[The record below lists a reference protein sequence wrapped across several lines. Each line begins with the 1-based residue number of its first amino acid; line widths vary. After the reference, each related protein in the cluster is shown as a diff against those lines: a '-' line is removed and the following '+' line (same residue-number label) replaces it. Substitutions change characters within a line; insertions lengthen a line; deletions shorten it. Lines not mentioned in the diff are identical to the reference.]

1 MKAPI
6 FIVAILAISIV
17 LSACSAA
24 SSTPVTLTVKDSGT
38 IITLQKGQKLEIKL
52 EGNPTTGFNWYAY
65 PELTSLLT
73 QVGEP
78 EFKADSQLIGSGGMI
93 TLRFEAAAAGQDKLQ
108 LAYRRA
114 WEKDIAPLQTF
125 EVNIVVK

>member
-1 MKAPI
+1 MKAPFFMI
-6 FIVAILAISIV
+6 AILAISIV

-24 SSTPVTLTVKDSGT
+24 STPVTLTVKDVGT
-38 IITLQKGQKLEIKL
+38 TITLQKGQKLEIKL

-78 EFKADSQLIGSGGMI
+78 EFKADSKLIGSGGMI
-93 TLRFEAAAAGQDKLQ
+93 TLRFEAAAAGQGKLQ

-114 WEKDIAPLQTF
+114 WEKDITPLQTF